1 MDHESAGQ
9 TLATERYFLG
19 EMTPE
24 ERDDFE
30 GHFFSCAECANDVY
44 TTFVFLENVKV
55 VLSKP
60 VRSPTRDWLAWLR
73 PLTAVPAFAALALAA
88 MVGYQNSVTIPAL
101 RAPQSMASAVILD
114 GETRS
119 LNPQIHVGEPL
130 RFQMALDDSGAGDRV
145 TVELADASSKVL
157 RRGSIETP
165 GRNQPLDVYFPGRLN
180 PGRYLLV
187 VRADH
192 AGGSGPELARR
203 RLEIVPEEN
212 RRNE

>member
-24 ERDDFE
+24 ERDAFE

-60 VRSPTRDWLAWLR
+60 DKPSARDWLAWLK

-101 RAPQSMASAVILD
+101 NAPRSMASAVILD
-114 GETRS
+114 GETRAS
-119 LNPQIHVGEPL
+119 NPQIRVGEPL
-130 RFQMALDDSGAGDRV
+130 RFQMALDDSSAGSQV
-145 TVELADASSKVL
+145 TVELADASSRVL
-157 RRGSIETP
+157 RRGSIEAP

-187 VRADH
+187 VRAGQ
-192 AGGSGPELARR
+192 AGPELARR

-212 RRNE
+212 RSHE